1 MRARL
6 AVRVWAAFVAVPG
19 CVVID
24 DPNHCANRDGD
35 ATCAAL
41 FDSRPVCSVCRRSF
55 SGCEAAPVDA
65 ECRVDVGAATGASSG
80 TTGTTA
86 ATDTA
91 DPSSSSTDAPVACE
105 GEGESESCPEDRP
118 YCIAG
123 MCTGCDAAGGDAYCA
138 ALSDDAPQCSVGWGR
153 CVECVDE
160 TSPVCVAEQ
169 SACTT
174 SFTCGGCTRQDQCP
188 DSACNPFTG
197 ECMDDAEQL
206 WIDENAA
213 NCADL
218 NSGSEG
224 APLCTLGEALMRT
237 EGSASWVFHLGDGT
251 YDDLRLVGC
260 SGKSIAVLGTSGS
273 GTQLSNASA
282 PALDVE
288 CNNTIILRRVR
299 LLGFASAS
307 LQCMAGAKV
316 ALEQVQVADGQPA
329 GILVDDCDLIVDRS
343 RIVGAPEAA
352 LDARS
357 SSVVISSS
365 LFATAEDAA
374 ASAVTVDLN
383 GSDVQARFST
393 IVGTGDGDAL
403 RCTSGTSGSVD
414 SALVSSPSTPASIDC
429 EGLALDVRFE
439 RCAVDDSTIQG
450 ENNARVTYD
459 PAWFIAAPN
468 DLRLGPGAVF
478 DLEGVGRWD
487 LGDPALDYDG
497 DPWPLPPGRAV
508 YPGGDQPAD

>member
-6 AVRVWAAFVAVPG
+6 AGIVRVWAAFAAVPG

-35 ATCAAL
+35 ATCQAL

-55 SGCEAAPVDA
+55 SGCEAAPVDPA
-65 ECRVDVGAATGASSG
+65 CRADGAAASGTSSGSTTSAGSDTIDPSSTSSG
-80 TTGTTA
+80 T
-86 ATDTA
+86 
-91 DPSSSSTDAPVACE
+91 PVPCE
-105 GEGESESCPEDRP
+105 GEGESATCPEARP

-123 MCTGCDAAGGDAYCA
+123 ECSGCDAAGGDAFCMT
-138 ALSDDAPQCSVGWGR
+138 LSADTPQCSVGWGR
-153 CVECVDE
+153 CVECVDA

-174 SFTCGGCTRQDQCP
+174 SFTCGACTRQDQCP

-197 ECMDDAEQL
+197 ACMDDAEHL

-218 NSGSEG
+218 NAGSEA
-224 APLCTLGEALMRT
+224 APLCTLGEALART
-237 EGSASWVFHLGDGT
+237 DGSASWVFHLGDGT

-282 PALDVE
+282 PGLDVE

-299 LLGFASAS
+299 LLGFGAAS

-316 ALEQVQVADGQPA
+316 ALEQVQVADGEPA
-329 GILVDDCDLIVDRS
+329 GILVEDCDLIVDRS
-343 RIVGAPEAA
+343 RVVGAPEAA

-374 ASAVTVDLN
+374 ASAVTLDLD
-383 GSDVQARFST
+383 GGEVQARFAT
-393 IVGTGDGDAL
+393 IVGTGDGIAM
-403 RCTSGTSGSVD
+403 RCTSEA
-414 SALVSSPSTPASIDC
+414 SASTPAGIDC
-429 EGLALDVRFE
+429 EGLALDVQFE
-439 RCAVDDSTIQG
+439 RCAVDDSTILG
-450 ENNARVTYD
+450 ENNARPAYD